1 MDGKSMGAATGTQ
14 KKYYRL
20 ATKHHLSCLDFLLQT
35 ETGQGLSQF
44 VPADRLEALKKA
56 PLDLVCFSCC
66 LGASHILELGS
77 KGSFIVHMWRQ
88 RKMPRVMTW

>member
-1 MDGKSMGAATGTQ
+1 MERADWREAAKQWADFNMDGKSMDAATGTQ

-56 PLDLVCFSCC
+56 PLDLVCFLAAWAHHTFLS
-66 LGASHILELGS
+66 
-77 KGSFIVHMWRQ
+77 
-88 RKMPRVMTW
+88 